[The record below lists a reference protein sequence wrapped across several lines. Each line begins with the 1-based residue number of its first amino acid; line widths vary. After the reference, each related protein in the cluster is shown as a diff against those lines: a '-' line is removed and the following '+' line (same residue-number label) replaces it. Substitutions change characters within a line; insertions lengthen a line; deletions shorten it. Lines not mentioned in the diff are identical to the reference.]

1 MTIIQSILAQIND
14 FIDDDNLTYFIME
27 PQGYPYFL
35 QFAKIGENYI
45 LDIPA
50 GNFFEEDMQKTM
62 QELLKN
68 KFRKEVLSVKNDQS
82 ERLATYQVRFSDN
95 EINKMCYVANEL
107 FQQSLKVNDNAEV
120 NISMR

>member
-14 FIDDDNLTYFIME
+14 FVDDDNLTYFIME

-45 LDIPA
+45 LDVPA
-50 GNFFEEDMQKTM
+50 GNFFEEHMQQSM
-62 QELLKN
+62 QELVQN
-68 KFRKEVLSVKNDQS
+68 KFRKEIVKINNQQN
-82 ERLATYQVRFSDN
+82 ERLATYQVRFAEN

-107 FQQSLKVNDNAEV
+107 FQKSLKVNDSAEII
-120 NISMR
+120 ISMR

>member
-14 FIDDDNLTYFIME
+14 FVDDDNLTYFIME

-45 LDIPA
+45 LDVPA
-50 GNFFEEDMQKTM
+50 GNFFEEHMQQSM
-62 QELLKN
+62 QELLQN
-68 KFRKEVLSVKNDQS
+68 KFRKEIVKINNQQN
-82 ERLATYQVRFSDN
+82 ERLATYQVRFAEN

-107 FQQSLKVNDNAEV
+107 FQKSLKVNDNAEIIV
-120 NISMR
+120 SMR

>member
-50 GNFFEEDMQKTM
+50 GNF
-62 QELLKN
+62 LKN
-68 KFRKEVLSVKNDQS
+68 ICKKPCKN
-82 ERLATYQVRFSDN
+82 Y
-95 EINKMCYVANEL
+95 
-107 FQQSLKVNDNAEV
+107 
-120 NISMR
+120 

>member
-14 FIDDDNLTYFIME
+14 FVDDDNLTYFIME

-45 LDIPA
+45 LDVPA
-50 GNFFEEDMQKTM
+50 GNFFEEHMQQSM
-62 QELLKN
+62 QELLQN
-68 KFRKEVLSVKNDQS
+68 KFRKEIVKINNQQN
-82 ERLATYQVRFSDN
+82 ERLATYQVRFAEN

-107 FQQSLKVNDNAEV
+107 FQKSLKVNDSAEII
-120 NISMR
+120 ISMR

>member
-14 FIDDDNLTYFIME
+14 FVDDDNLTYFIME

-45 LDIPA
+45 LDVPA
-50 GNFFEEDMQKTM
+50 GNFFEEHMQQSM
-62 QELLKN
+62 QELLQN
-68 KFRKEVLSVKNDQS
+68 KFRKEIVKINDEQN
-82 ERLATYQVRFSDN
+82 ERLATYQVRFAEN

-107 FQQSLKVNDNAEV
+107 FQKSLKVNDNAEIIV
-120 NISMR
+120 SMR

>member
-1 MTIIQSILAQIND
+1 
-14 FIDDDNLTYFIME
+14 
-27 PQGYPYFL
+27 
-35 QFAKIGENYI
+35 
-45 LDIPA
+45 
-50 GNFFEEDMQKTM
+50 M

-68 KFRKEVLSVKNDQS
+68 KFRKEVLSVKNDQN

-107 FQQSLKVNDNAEV
+107 FQQSLKVSDNAEI

>member
-1 MTIIQSILAQIND
+1 MTLIQTILAQINE

-50 GNFFEEDMQKTM
+50 GNFFEEYMQQSM
-62 QELLKN
+62 QELLQN
-68 KFRKEVLSVKNDQS
+68 KFRKEVITVTNEQN
-82 ERLATYQVRFSDN
+82 ERLATYQVRFSEN

-107 FQQSLKVNDNAEV
+107 FQESLRVSDCAEIV
-120 NISMR
+120 ISMR

>member
-50 GNFFEEDMQKTM
+50 GNFFEEHMQKTM

-107 FQQSLKVNDNAEV
+107 FQQSLKVSDNAEV

>member
-14 FIDDDNLTYFIME
+14 FVDDDNLTYFIME

-45 LDIPA
+45 LDVPA
-50 GNFFEEDMQKTM
+50 GNFFEEHMQQSM
-62 QELLKN
+62 QELLQN
-68 KFRKEVLSVKNDQS
+68 KFRKEIVKINNQQN
-82 ERLATYQVRFSDN
+82 ERLATYQVRFAEN

-107 FQQSLKVNDNAEV
+107 FQKSLKVNDSAEIIV
-120 NISMR
+120 SMR

>member
-1 MTIIQSILAQIND
+1 MTTIQSILAQIND
-14 FIDDDNLTYFIME
+14 FVDDDNLTYFIME

-50 GNFFEEDMQKTM
+50 GNFFEEHMQQSM
-62 QELLKN
+62 QELVQN
-68 KFRKEVLSVKNDQS
+68 KFRKEIVKINNQQN
-82 ERLATYQVRFSDN
+82 ERLATYQVRFAEN

-107 FQQSLKVNDNAEV
+107 FQKSLKVNDSAEII
-120 NISMR
+120 ISMR

>member
-62 QELLKN
+62 EELLKN
-68 KFRKEVLSVKNDQS
+68 EFRKEVLSVKNDQS

-107 FQQSLKVNDNAEV
+107 FQQSLKVSDNAEV

>member
-1 MTIIQSILAQIND
+1 MTIIQNILAQIND
-14 FIDDDNLTYFIME
+14 FVDNDKLTYFIME

-50 GNFFEEDMQKTM
+50 GNFFEEHMQQTM
-62 QELLKN
+62 QELLQN
-68 KFRKEVLSVKNDQS
+68 KFRKEIISINSEQN

-107 FQQSLKVNDNAEV
+107 FQQSLKVSDNAELI
-120 NISMR
+120 ISMR